1 MPRSSPQHKQ
11 FSGQLGFLVFVI
23 DVCLCGRVSPEETGE
38 NSICPV
44 FNLRVPPRVGANR
57 RVCITAFCL
66 RC

>member
-11 FSGQLGFLVFVI
+11 FFGQLRFLVSI
-23 DVCLCGRVSPEETGE
+23 LDVYLRRRVLPAETGE
-38 NSICPV
+38 SSICPV

-57 RVCITAFCL
+57 HVCITAFCL